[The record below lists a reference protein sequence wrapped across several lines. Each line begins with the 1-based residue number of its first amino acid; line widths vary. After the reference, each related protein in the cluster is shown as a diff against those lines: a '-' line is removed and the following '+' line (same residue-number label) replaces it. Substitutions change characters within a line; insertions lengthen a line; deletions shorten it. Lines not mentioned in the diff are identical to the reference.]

1 MKTANK
7 ITPQDIQIVIPMSG
21 EGSRFVRAGYD
32 HIKPLIP
39 VNGKPIID
47 YATRIFAGARDFLYL
62 IRAEHA
68 TTTDVL
74 AQLTAIKPAAN
85 VQSVHGSKQGPV
97 YAVSQ
102 AYAHIDDARPVIVS
116 YCDFYQ
122 HWDFAEF
129 VKYVDETQ
137 CDGAIPCYKG
147 FHPHLLHEDNY
158 YASCRVGGD
167 NRVLEIREKYSFTE
181 NKQDSPQ
188 SPGIY
193 YFKSGAIMKQYFD
206 FLMANGPEING
217 EFYASLVY
225 PQMIHDG
232 LDIRVYDAVPHFC
245 QWGTP
250 QDFEE
255 FQYWNAVFNHKAD
268 SSASPL
274 VDQLILPMAGAGS
287 RFEKAGYTTPKP
299 LISVNEKPM
308 VVCAIKDLP
317 ACKKTILIHQ
327 SKHIDADTL
336 NAAISPY
343 VENVS
348 FINVDQLTHG
358 QASTCLLARAH
369 LDPQKSVLIGACD
382 NGMIYDQSKFSKAT
396 EGSDCLVFTFRN
408 NPTVVHKP
416 QQYGW
421 CDLDDTGM
429 IKRMSVKK
437 AISNNPIK
445 DHAVVGAFWFK
456 QSDIFTRAADKM
468 IAENRRINNE
478 FYVDEL
484 INDVIDLGYTARV
497 FEIDNYICWG
507 TPDDL
512 KTYQYWQTFWKAEN
526 NV

>member
-1 MKTANK
+1 
-7 ITPQDIQIVIPMSG
+7 
-21 EGSRFVRAGYD
+21 
-32 HIKPLIP
+32 
-39 VNGKPIID
+39 
-47 YATRIFAGARDFLYL
+47 
-62 IRAEHA
+62 
-68 TTTDVL
+68 
-74 AQLTAIKPAAN
+74 
-85 VQSVHGSKQGPV
+85 
-97 YAVSQ
+97 
-102 AYAHIDDARPVIVS
+102 
-116 YCDFYQ
+116 
-122 HWDFAEF
+122 
-129 VKYVDETQ
+129 
-137 CDGAIPCYKG
+137 
-147 FHPHLLHEDNY
+147 
-158 YASCRVGGD
+158 
-167 NRVLEIREKYSFTE
+167 
-181 NKQDSPQ
+181 
-188 SPGIY
+188 
-193 YFKSGAIMKQYFD
+193 
-206 FLMANGPEING
+206 
-217 EFYASLVY
+217 
-225 PQMIHDG
+225 
-232 LDIRVYDAVPHFC
+232 
-245 QWGTP
+245 
-250 QDFEE
+250 
-255 FQYWNAVFNHKAD
+255 
-268 SSASPL
+268 
-274 VDQLILPMAGAGS
+274 MAGAGS

-308 VVCAIKDLP
+308 VVCAIQDLP

-343 VENVS
+343 VDNIS
-348 FINVDQLTHG
+348 FINVDQLTQG
-358 QASTCLLARAH
+358 QACTCLLARAH

-396 EGSDCLVFTFRN
+396 EDSDCLVFTFRN

-421 CDLDDTGM
+421 CDVDDTGM
-429 IKRMSVKK
+429 IKRMSVKR

-484 INDVIDLGYTARV
+484 INDVIDLGYTVRV